1 VSRDA
6 RQVDCNQEWGRT
18 VNNTTNAEPVDHGLA
33 ERGHHPRLARPHSD
47 DEGAILAA
55 EHTAAQLRSAGQP
68 FGPRGKRF
76 DRGSPFYLG
85 VMVSAGVAVTYWAV
99 RVLGS
104 TSSVLVLVGAA
115 MFFALGLEPAVSEL
129 VKRRL
134 PRWAAVTVVV
144 VVVFAVLA
152 AAVAAAIPPLVQEAR
167 HFIEQAPHYLQ
178 EAQNHST
185 LIGRINERFHL
196 QQRIT
201 DMIHSSGT
209 PGNVVKAG
217 ETVVGAVSRVGV
229 VAVLTVYLL
238 ADMRRI
244 RATMYRFVP
253 NSRRPR
259 AILIGDEVM
268 AKFGDYV
275 FGNVVTSLIA
285 GAATFAWCVFLDVPY
300 ALLLGAFVA
309 ILDLFPYG
317 STVGGFVV
325 ALVALTVSIPVS
337 IATVAFYVVF
347 RLAED
352 YLLTPKIIG
361 RAVKVPGGVT
371 VVAVMIGAALMGVVG
386 AIMAIPVAAA
396 VQLLV
401 SELLFPKLDE
411 S

>member
-1 VSRDA
+1 
-6 RQVDCNQEWGRT
+6 

-33 ERGHHPRLARPHSD
+33 ERGHHPRLARPHGD
-47 DEGAILAA
+47 DEAAILAA

-68 FGPRGKRF
+68 FGAPGERF

-85 VMVSAGVAVTYWAV
+85 VMLSAGVAVTYGAV

-104 TSSVLVLVGAA
+104 ASAVLVLVGAA

-129 VKRRL
+129 VNRRL

-144 VVVFAVLA
+144 VVVFGVLV
-152 AAVAAAIPPLVQEAR
+152 AAVAAAIPPLGEEAR

-185 LIGRINERFHL
+185 LIGRINDRFHL

-201 DMIHSSGT
+201 DMVHSSGA
-209 PGNVVKAG
+209 PALGNVVKAG
-217 ETVVGAVSRVGV
+217 ETVVGVVSRIGV
-229 VAVLTVYLL
+229 VAVLTVYFL

-275 FGNVVTSLIA
+275 FGNVLTSLIA
-285 GAATFAWCVFLDVPY
+285 GAATSVWCFFFDVPY

-317 STVGGFVV
+317 SSVGGFVV

-337 IATVAFYVVF
+337 IATVAFYIVF

-361 RAVKVPGGVT
+361 RAVKVPGSVT
-371 VVAVMIGAALMGVVG
+371 VVAVMIGGALLGVVG
-386 AIMAIPVAAA
+386 ALMAIPVAAA
-396 VQLLV
+396 LQLLV